1 MLINNR
7 KTNKYVILSMS
18 MFSFVPTALRLVV
31 PHSLLLSSIGVLNTR
46 NESSTEQR
54 CLVSESGT
62 DSQRLEYGECGMR
75 TVCIRAGA
83 TQAIDLD

>member
-18 MFSFVPTALRLVV
+18 MFWFVPTELLLVM

-46 NESSTEQR
+46 NESSTEKKG
-54 CLVSESGT
+54 VE
-62 DSQRLEYGECGMR
+62 
-75 TVCIRAGA
+75 
-83 TQAIDLD
+83 QAKAEPIHNV